1 MVPEHFQIELLLKLQ
16 RLLTEGSFTASYKF
30 ALLQA
35 IIDLAVECGHD
46 SDAALSITLS
56 DIAEKFISYY
66 WRQVLPYVAS
76 SRPREIAAGPIV
88 ADAPAPYGSVLRQ
101 ITQANAVILE
111 AVHAAHARFG
121 GSLVAAR
128 AETRSW
134 QTLVRKVAQTVRA
147 MPLWKLQT
155 VGGQADEFLYRN
167 RPGEVADR
175 IELHPGV
182 MFTLRRFH
190 GLVQELVR
198 GEWLRFVR
206 GLKSNR
212 RILGESEDLYEFLF
226 GSERASLEAHAEIL
240 RDIQSGGCF
249 YCQRRI
255 DAKAQVDHFVPWSR
269 YPLDLAHNFV
279 LAHSSC
285 NESKSNLL
293 ASVEHLEKWCVRNVE
308 RGLEERFAMNG
319 LVYDLEA
326 SRAIT
331 HWAYGL
337 AEQTRSK
344 VWRSKSATAVELDS
358 RWRQVVGL

>member
-1 MVPEHFQIELLLKLQ
+1 VVPEQFQIALLLKLQ

-35 IIDLAVECGHD
+35 IIDLAVERGDD
-46 SDAALSITLS
+46 SDASLPIPLP

-76 SRPREIAAGPIV
+76 TRPREIAAGAIV
-88 ADAPAPYGSVLRQ
+88 ADGPAPYGSVLRQ
-101 ITQANAVILE
+101 ITQPHAVILE
-111 AVHAAHARFG
+111 VVLAAHTRCG
-121 GSLVAAR
+121 GSLAAAR
-128 AETRSW
+128 SDTGNW

-147 MPLWKLQT
+147 MPLWKLQS
-155 VGGQADEFLYRN
+155 VGGQVDEFLYPN
-167 RPGEVADR
+167 RRSETVDR
-175 IELHPGV
+175 IELRPGV

-226 GSERASLEAHAEIL
+226 GSERASLEPHGEIL
-240 RDIQSGGCF
+240 RELQSGACF

-279 LAHSSC
+279 LAHASC

-308 RGLEERFAMNG
+308 RGLEERFAMSG
-319 LVYDLEA
+319 LVYDLGA

-331 HWAYGL
+331 RWAYGL
-337 AEQTRSK
+337 AEQSRSK
-344 VWRSKSATAVELDS
+344 VWRSKSVTAVELDP
-358 RWRQVVGL
+358 RWREVVGR

>member
-1 MVPEHFQIELLLKLQ
+1 VVPEHFQIELLLKLQ

-35 IIDLAVECGHD
+35 LIDLAVERGDD
-46 SDAALSITLS
+46 SDAPLPIALS

-111 AVHAAHARFG
+111 AVHDARARFG

-128 AETRSW
+128 ADTRSW
-134 QTLVRKVAQTVRA
+134 RTLVRKVAQTVRV

-155 VGGQADEFLYRN
+155 VGGQLDEFLYRN
-167 RPGEVADR
+167 RRGEALDR

-206 GLKSNR
+206 GLKSNC

-226 GSERASLEAHAEIL
+226 GSERASLQPHTEML
-240 RDIQSGGCF
+240 RDIQSGMCF
-249 YCQRRI
+249 YCLRRI

-279 LAHSSC
+279 LAHASC

-293 ASVEHLEKWCVRNVE
+293 ASVEHLERWCARNIK
-308 RGLEERFAMNG
+308 RGLQERFAERRF
-319 LVYDLEA
+319 LYDLGA

-331 HWAYGL
+331 RWAYGL
-337 AEQTRSK
+337 AEQGGSK
-344 VWRSKSATAVELDS
+344 VWRSKSATPVELDP
-358 RWRQVVGL
+358 RWRDVVGL